1 MNLISWVLC
10 ICCIYIELGCLL
22 GVIAMRMIDEDA
34 DDYVLAFIIFW
45 PISLIAAF
53 VFQLIRFIERMFKR
67 KY

>member
-53 VFQLIRFIERMFKR
+53 VFKLIQFIKR
-67 KY
+67 CLKEK